1 MAKYVCTTSAS
12 SGRFTSSP
20 TFLRTQRDPFNPLFD
35 GTLAVTIGGHNVTAV
50 LLSGLSYSSS
60 NPGGFGE
67 CSFQIEAT
75 SPHAAYVTSGHTV
88 AKGDAVTMTHAGTVL
103 FEGVITGDVS
113 HAVING
119 GDAYYDATC
128 AGLWWLAGQRK
139 DFCQTWSDDDYG
151 QWFQRSGDSQ
161 AYTVSTEGEVKIM
174 LEKGGSCATNAR
186 ASLYYWLNSGLGD
199 TAADIDHIISYLDIN
214 VTGADWYATVASAPH
229 PWSTSGDWVVE
240 NTWNNEVK
248 AAGTPY
254 RRDVTAGHQCLRLR
268 LYTTAAVATSAADR
282 YIRVYRLSVIPK
294 LYATLTI
301 SSNTKA
307 NPTQVNTSAAHGL
320 KSDDRVFI
328 YGTNSSPDID
338 GWRTATYV
346 DADSFTVA
354 ANVSS
359 TAGTAGTVYVPYRID
374 EAMAAIAGGD
384 AALTTGLSASSDLQT
399 GGIGNVSWGLNVRPH
414 MSRAEAIEAIASA
427 YVSPIDYGF
436 WDSAA
441 FYCKERIAA
450 AGTHDILIDSEA
462 AGIDFDVFKDVEN
475 SPSYVKVL
483 YKFRDVDGGT
493 SEYADGTQLAAYWPS
508 VPTWADA
515 SLTVDVWEEWSD
527 VMMTTTTA
535 ESIAYQILKWIG
547 DNVYVGTI
555 TVATPTVPLRS
566 GGWKY
571 TSHIRAGDYIEDTN
585 LDTGELMVT
594 SMSMDVDSGVA
605 TLGIGENRR
614 DFVARMN
621 APRIVIGPGR
631 PGTL

>member
-1 MAKYVCTTSAS
+1 MANMLTVASAGRLSAS
-12 SGRFTSSP
+12 HL
-20 TFLRTQRDPFNPLFD
+20 FLRTQRDSFNPLFD
-35 GTLAVTIGGHNVTAV
+35 GTLSVTIGGHNVTTA

-67 CSFQIEAT
+67 CSFRIAAT

-88 AKGDAVTMTHAGTVL
+88 AKGDAVTVTHAGTAL

-119 GDAYYDATC
+119 GDAWYDVTC

-139 DFCQTWSDDDYG
+139 DFCQTWSDDDYA
-151 QWFQRSGDSQ
+151 QWFQRPGDSQ

-174 LEKGGSCATNAR
+174 LEKGGSCAADAR

-199 TAADIDHIISYLDIN
+199 ADAEFDYIIGNLDVN
-214 VTGADWYATVASAPH
+214 VNGADWYATVSSAPH
-229 PWSTSGDWVVE
+229 PWSPSGDWVVE
-240 NTWNNEVK
+240 NTWNAETV

-254 RRDVTAGHQCLRLR
+254 RRDITAGHHCLRVR
-268 LYTTAAVATSAADR
+268 LYTTAAVSTAAADR
-282 YIRVYRLSVIPK
+282 YIRIYRLAVAPRMYT
-294 LYATLTI
+294 LLTI

-307 NPTQVNTSAAHGL
+307 NPTQVNTSTVHGL
-320 KSDDRVFI
+320 KTDDRVFI
-328 YGTNSSPDID
+328 YGTNSSPDIN
-338 GWRTATYV
+338 GFRTVTYV
-346 DADSFTVA
+346 DTDSFTVPV
-354 ANVSS
+354 NVSS
-359 TAGTAGTVYVPYRID
+359 TAGTAGTVYVPHRID
-374 EAMAAIAGGD
+374 EAMSGIAGGD
-384 AALTTGLSASSDLQT
+384 SGVTTGLSASSDLQT
-399 GGIGNVSWGLNVRPH
+399 GGIGNVAWGLNVRPH
-414 MSRAEAIEAIASA
+414 LSRAEAIEAIAAA
-427 YVSPIDYGF
+427 YVDPIDYGF

-475 SPSYVKVL
+475 SPGYVKVL
-483 YKFRDVDGGT
+483 YKLRDVDGGT

-508 VPTWADA
+508 APTWADA
-515 SLTVDVWEEWSD
+515 SLTVDVWDDWAD
-527 VMMTTTTA
+527 VMMATTTA
-535 ESIAYQILKWIG
+535 QYIAYQILKWIG
-547 DNVYVGTI
+547 NNVYVGTVTI
-555 TVATPTVPLRS
+555 ATPTVPLRS

-614 DFVARMN
+614 DFVARMK
-621 APRIVIGPGR
+621 APPIPYHRQGHP
-631 PGTL
+631 